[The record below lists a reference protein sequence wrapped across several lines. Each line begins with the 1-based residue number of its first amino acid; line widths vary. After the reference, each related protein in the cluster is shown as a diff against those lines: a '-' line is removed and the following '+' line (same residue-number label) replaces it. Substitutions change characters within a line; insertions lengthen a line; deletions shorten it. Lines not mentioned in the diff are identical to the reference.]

1 MAAVVHHCRA
11 GTTAATLRAG
21 VPSVPVPVFADGAA
35 RLLAER
41 VGAED
46 GAASVVQAV
55 EATAGR

>member
-1 MAAVVHHCRA
+1 MAAVVHHSRA
-11 GTTAATLRAG
+11 GTTAATLRG

-35 RLLAER
+35 RVLAER